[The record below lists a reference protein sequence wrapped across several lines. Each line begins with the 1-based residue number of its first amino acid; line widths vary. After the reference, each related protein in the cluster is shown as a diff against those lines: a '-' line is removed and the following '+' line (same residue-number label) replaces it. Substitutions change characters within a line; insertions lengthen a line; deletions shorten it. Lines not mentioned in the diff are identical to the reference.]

1 MNALSI
7 ILILFAVLE
16 TLNILTL
23 YFQPHSD
30 KGNGVGV
37 FNAWEK
43 SKADPE
49 IHSFIRYLVN
59 WVAGAKIIFIAL
71 ILVIVF
77 TGTQKTQVFA
87 VIAMIP
93 SILTF
98 FWRLF
103 PIIRKMDADGQ
114 ITPKGYSQTLGY
126 MIGSIVSVL
135 FIGLIV
141 SLM

>member
-59 WVAGAKIIFIAL
+59 WVAGAKIIFITL

-77 TGTQKTQVFA
+77 TGTEKTQIFA

-93 SILTF
+93 SVLTF

-135 FIGLIV
+135 FIGLIAY
-141 SLM
+141 MM